1 MKFLLPV
8 DSRVNNTQGFVI
20 LDTENHSLSEYPLH
34 EELGFNR
41 SGFRG
46 GCIVD
51 NVIYVCNSFSVK
63 AYHMADNAAG
73 CSFTLLWQLQLPEWL
88 MGRAANA
95 DLHTV
100 WFDRDNHVLLVA
112 NSYMDSLDMISMD
125 GRFLQRKFLWEMSD
139 SVLQLV
145 VRRDAAAPDL
155 CHFNHIAQAFGET
168 FLTLGNLNATG
179 KGAVL
184 HKESGKLVIDDLKRP
199 HDGVFWNNEFWIT
212 ETSAYRLR
220 VYSGIN
226 SAEDFEGADFRI
238 IDLSHIVRDNN
249 KFWCRGLYITSD
261 KVYLGCSQFQDRKTD
276 NPDMPPS
283 HILEIDKSSGVITN
297 RFDIPGSQLISRPV
311 LFSLLP
317 Y

>member
-8 DSRVNNTQGFVI
+8 DSRVNNTQGFI
-20 LDTENHSLSEYPLH
+20 TLDTENQQLTDYPL
-34 EELGFNR
+34 EEQLRFNR

-46 GCIVD
+46 GCIVND
-51 NVIYVCNSFSVK
+51 VIYVCNSFSVK
-63 AYHMADNAAG
+63 AYRVVQTNTDWD
-73 CSFTLLWQLQLPEWL
+73 FTLLWQLQLPEWL

-100 WFDRDNHVLLVA
+100 FFDQNKQVLLVA
-112 NSYMDSLDMISMD
+112 NSYMDALDMISLD
-125 GRFLQRKFLWEMSD
+125 GRFLQRQFLWEMSD

-145 VRRDAAAPDL
+145 TKRDAAAPDL

-179 KGAVL
+179 RGAVL
-184 HKESGKLVIDDLKRP
+184 HKESGKLVIDDLERP

-220 VYSGIN
+220 VYTDIY
-226 SAEDFEGADFRI
+226 AVEDFEGADFRI
-238 IDLSHIVRDNN
+238 IDLSHIVSDNN
-249 KFWCRGLYITSD
+249 KFWCRGLYITAD
-261 KVYLGCSQFQDRKTD
+261 KVYLGCSQFQDRKKD
-276 NPDMPPS
+276 NPLMPPS
-283 HILEIDKSSGVITN
+283 HILEIEKSSGKVIN
-297 RFDIPGSQLISRPV
+297 RFDIPGSSLLSRPV
-311 LFSLLP
+311 LFSLLR